1 MRFIVQTPGRT
12 SPKTATHAFVSAC
25 FPLAS
30 LLVIEEIFHFPLRV
44 TSPVN
49 THGCFPPGFFRP
61 IDGQLVMLA
70 ADCFHSFDSL
80 GRLFGFLTYRLPKRR
95 LGLLECRHGHGSR
108 VAVLPDK
115 VYIVRAVVRSQVSR
129 SQELFWHTCTCRL
142 AL

>member
-95 LGLLECRHGHGSR
+95 LRIMRIPPWVKGS
-108 VAVLPDK
+108 AVVPDK
-115 VYIVRAVVRSQVSR
+115 VYIVRAVVRSS
-129 SQELFWHTCTCRL
+129 
-142 AL
+142 